1 MKGTLKGAALGAA
14 LAAVATLL
22 LAPQTGK
29 KTRTEL
35 SRLLDSA
42 AADLQKKAKKIQAL
56 SKEQYEELFLNTLAQ
71 TARKKEEAAELFADV
86 STVLKKGWEEM
97 KKEMKS
103 SKVAVKTPK
112 AKR

>member
-22 LAPQTGK
+22 LAPKTGK
-29 KTRTEL
+29 KTRQEL

-42 AADLQKKAKKIQAL
+42 SRDLQKKAKKIQAL

-71 TARKKEEAAELFADV
+71 AAKKKEEATELFADV
-86 STVLKKGWEEM
+86 SAVLKKGWEDM
-97 KKEMKS
+97 KKELKS
-103 SKVAVKTPK
+103 VERTAKTPK
-112 AKR
+112 AKK